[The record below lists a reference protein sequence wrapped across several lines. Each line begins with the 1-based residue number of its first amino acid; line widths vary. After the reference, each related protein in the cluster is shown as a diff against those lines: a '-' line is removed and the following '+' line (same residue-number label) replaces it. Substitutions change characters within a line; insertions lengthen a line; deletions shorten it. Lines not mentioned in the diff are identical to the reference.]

1 LEVLLSAPVTFDLH
15 KPTTRKDV
23 NAMTVTV
30 LAEIKVNPAKQDELA
45 QYFAATM
52 PLIERAGARILAQLN
67 INEVVIG
74 KNMSKSMY
82 VVEYPSREAVYE
94 VFSSPEYEA
103 IIPVRDAAFDV
114 YQISICDPE
123 GLGDF
128 PPDLPSEPLLQK
140 A

>member
-1 LEVLLSAPVTFDLH
+1 MEVLLSAPVTFDLH

-94 VFSSPEYEA
+94 VFA
-103 IIPVRDAAFDV
+103 VRYAQLASRTRRESFLGIDAHDECF
-114 YQISICDPE
+114 P
-123 GLGDF
+123 GDCRA
-128 PPDLPSEPLLQK
+128 D
-140 A
+140 